1 MEYRTEHDSMGQ
13 VRVAAD
19 KLWGAQTQRSLE
31 NFRIGTEKMPRELV
45 YALAMI
51 KKAAALANR
60 RLLPEKLPE
69 GKARAIAAACDE
81 ILAGKWDDQFP
92 LSVWQ
97 TGSGT
102 QTNMNVNEVLAH
114 RASEL
119 LGGAP
124 VHPNDD
130 VNLSQSSNDVFPS
143 AIHLMALLGTER
155 RLLPAL
161 GRMQDTLEAL
171 AARHE
176 HTLKT
181 GRTHLMDATPMTFA
195 QEVRGWKGLLE
206 SAGELIRASL
216 PPLRSLPLGGTAV
229 GTGLNAPA
237 GFDAAVC
244 RELSAVAGTEVR
256 PGANKFALMSGKD
269 AVAFAHGAL
278 AALAGDLWK
287 IANDVRWLAGGPR
300 CGLGELTLPANE
312 PGSSIMPGK
321 VNPTQCEALT
331 MAALQVQAYQTAV
344 TTAASQGNFQL
355 NVFMP
360 LIAYDY
366 SRSLDLLT
374 TAMDSFEQ
382 NCLRGI
388 RVNAGRMA
396 QNVERSLMLVTALSP
411 EIGYERAAEV
421 AQYAHEHNVTLRQA
435 CQALDALSPER
446 FDQLVQPEKM
456 V

>member
-13 VRVAAD
+13 VRVAVD

-51 KKAAALANR
+51 KKAAVLANR

-69 GKARAIAAACDE
+69 GKTRAIAAACDE

-216 PPLRSLPLGGTAV
+216 PPLRSLA
-229 GTGLNAPA
+229 
-237 GFDAAVC
+237 
-244 RELSAVAGTEVR
+244 
-256 PGANKFALMSGKD
+256 
-269 AVAFAHGAL
+269 
-278 AALAGDLWK
+278 
-287 IANDVRWLAGGPR
+287 
-300 CGLGELTLPANE
+300 
-312 PGSSIMPGK
+312 
-321 VNPTQCEALT
+321 
-331 MAALQVQAYQTAV
+331 
-344 TTAASQGNFQL
+344 
-355 NVFMP
+355 
-360 LIAYDY
+360 
-366 SRSLDLLT
+366 
-374 TAMDSFEQ
+374 
-382 NCLRGI
+382 
-388 RVNAGRMA
+388 
-396 QNVERSLMLVTALSP
+396 
-411 EIGYERAAEV
+411 
-421 AQYAHEHNVTLRQA
+421 
-435 CQALDALSPER
+435 
-446 FDQLVQPEKM
+446 
-456 V
+456 